1 MKILQYTI
9 NLKTLQ
15 DEYSDTDN
23 MVVYTGNHDN
33 NTIIG
38 WYNSL
43 NDIDKENVRMFLIN
57 NNCNYQKINVAF
69 IKYCLK
75 SKAKIV
81 IIPVQDIIG
90 LDEKARINVPGDEY
104 GDNWCWKLEDFDKL
118 KECISVLR

>member
-1 MKILQYTI
+1 MRGRPFAFICGKSGCL
-9 NLKTLQ
+9 
-15 DEYSDTDN
+15 
-23 MVVYTGNHDN
+23 
-33 NTIIG
+33 
-38 WYNSL
+38 L
-43 NDIDKENVRMFLIN
+43 NFYEENVRMFLIN

-104 GDNWCWKLEDFDKL
+104 GDNWCWKLEDLDKL